1 MKKKGGLITLIV
13 IVLIVVLLFAAYQ
26 WFRFPA
32 ALRNLSDESLGEEQV
47 NELKEEMKAKED
59 KKVLVAYF
67 SYSGT
72 TKGVAEVLSSEI
84 EADLFEITPKEGY
97 SFLYQRRQ

>member
-32 ALRNLSDESLGEEQV
+32 RNLSDESLGEEQV

-59 KKVLVAYF
+59 KKSF
-67 SYSGT
+67 S
-72 TKGVAEVLSSEI
+72 GVFFVFRH
-84 EADLFEITPKEGY
+84 DK
-97 SFLYQRRQ
+97 RRCGSLKQ